1 VNNDFLAGGGEL
13 GRLLREFDW
22 TTTPLGSTD
31 TWPQSLRMALRIML
45 TSRQPMWIGWGSRLI
60 FFYNDAYKSIIG
72 GRHPWALGRPAS
84 DVWREIW
91 GEIGPMLDT
100 AMRGDQ
106 GTYVEAQLL
115 IMERNGYPEETYY
128 TFSYSPIANDDG
140 SVGGIICANTDD
152 TQRVIGE
159 RQLALLRDLA
169 TSLAHSRNRDEICTR
184 AACQLAS
191 NPHDLPFAI
200 IYMPVEIDSD
210 LHLAAT
216 SGFDLQSSSAPE
228 RLSLQEGSDWAA
240 GDVLNA
246 RSPRIVSDLPPK
258 FDGPI
263 PRGPWPTAPDK
274 AAVLPIGEGGR
285 PGVLIVGLNPFRF
298 FDESYQSFL
307 QLIAGQIAAAIANA
321 QAYEEERLRAEALAE
336 IDRAKTQFFSNV
348 SHEFRTPLTLMLGPL
363 EDALDDRSDGLP
375 PLQQE
380 RIQTAHRNSLR
391 LLRLVNTLLDFSRI
405 EAGRVE
411 ASFQATDLS
420 EQTAAL
426 ASTFQSA
433 VEKAGLQ
440 LSVLCSRLPETV
452 YVDPDMWEKIV
463 LNLLSNAFKF
473 TFNGQITVQTRVSRD
488 ERSAE
493 LIVRDTGVGIPS
505 TELPRLFERFHRV
518 EGQRSRSFEG
528 SGIGLALVQ
537 ELVRLQGGSISVES
551 TEGIGSCF
559 TVAVPFGRAHIA
571 ADRVAAERS
580 RVSTSTCAEA
590 YVEEVLRWLPDPT
603 STPGESIATRPD
615 EDVDLL
621 LGASTRGARIL
632 IADDNADMRN
642 YVHRLL
648 SARWAVQ
655 TAANG
660 ATALDM
666 VRAQKPDLVLSDVM
680 MPGLDGFGLLRA
692 IRADSAL
699 RDLPVILL
707 SARAGEDAR
716 VEGLDAGA
724 DDYLTKP
731 FSAREL
737 IARVNSN
744 LEMARLRQE
753 VTRDLRESESRF
765 RNMAEHAPVMMWVT
779 DHSGSLVYLNRR
791 WTEFTG
797 QTLETAVGQ
806 GAWEMVHPEDRE
818 RSLRAFLHA
827 NARRAAW
834 RQEYRLR
841 RQDDGY
847 HWALSAAS
855 PRFSDDGEF
864 LGYIASVIDISDR
877 KEAERIL
884 REANELLEARVQAA
898 IAERADTEAQLRQAQ
913 KMEAVGR
920 LTGGIAHDF
929 NNVLQVISGNLQLL
943 ARDLSGNLR
952 GEHRLTTA
960 MAALD
965 RGSKL
970 ASQLLAFARRQP
982 LAPKVVNLGRLIR
995 GTGDMLR
1002 RALGEGIEIET
1013 IVAGGLWNTFVDGT

>member
-1 VNNDFLAGGGEL
+1 
-13 GRLLREFDW
+13 
-22 TTTPLGSTD
+22 
-31 TWPQSLRMALRIML
+31 
-45 TSRQPMWIGWGSRLI
+45 
-60 FFYNDAYKSIIG
+60 
-72 GRHPWALGRPAS
+72 
-84 DVWREIW
+84 
-91 GEIGPMLDT
+91 
-100 AMRGDQ
+100 
-106 GTYVEAQLL
+106 
-115 IMERNGYPEETYY
+115 
-128 TFSYSPIANDDG
+128 
-140 SVGGIICANTDD
+140 
-152 TQRVIGE
+152 
-159 RQLALLRDLA
+159 
-169 TSLAHSRNRDEICTR
+169 
-184 AACQLAS
+184 
-191 NPHDLPFAI
+191 
-200 IYMPVEIDSD
+200 
-210 LHLAAT
+210 
-216 SGFDLQSSSAPE
+216 
-228 RLSLQEGSDWAA
+228 
-240 GDVLNA
+240 
-246 RSPRIVSDLPPK
+246 
-258 FDGPI
+258 
-263 PRGPWPTAPDK
+263 
-274 AAVLPIGEGGR
+274 
-285 PGVLIVGLNPFRF
+285 
-298 FDESYQSFL
+298 
-307 QLIAGQIAAAIANA
+307 
-321 QAYEEERLRAEALAE
+321 
-336 IDRAKTQFFSNV
+336 
-348 SHEFRTPLTLMLGPL
+348 MLGPL